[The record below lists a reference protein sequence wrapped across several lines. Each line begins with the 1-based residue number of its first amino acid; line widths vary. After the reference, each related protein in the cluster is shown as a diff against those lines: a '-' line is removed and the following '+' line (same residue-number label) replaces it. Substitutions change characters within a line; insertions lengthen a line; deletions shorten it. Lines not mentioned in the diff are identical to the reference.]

1 MAHERPPET
10 PRQQAREK
18 TVQVLV
24 RVDDVGSRSSR
35 LQGIP
40 EEPYSCPPGPRPV
53 HRVGVDP
60 IDPIA
65 KGAIAFEQV
74 AVGRVQEL
82 DLMAATGKTLTDIEQ
97 AELLPAAPGRWL
109 VFKDEEPHYS
119 RTLAGP

>member
-1 MAHERPPET
+1 MAHERSPET

-40 EEPYSCPPGPRPV
+40 EEPCSCPPGPRPV
-53 HRVGVDP
+53 YRVGVDP

-74 AVGRVQEL
+74 AVGRVLEL
-82 DLMAATGKTLTDIEQ
+82 DVMAATGETLTDIEQ
-97 AELLPAAPGRWL
+97 AELLPAAPGRRL
-109 VFKDEEPHYS
+109 VFKDEDPHYS